1 MKTAFCLLVSIS
13 VSRSFVTSRVTIRHT
28 RACIYFSAR
37 CSSTCLPS
45 NYLLV
50 TAHRSSIMP
59 LTTLWALPR
68 LPATLSP
75 WMCKWIQARLLVI
88 KLLQLV
94 PLVGR
99 LKPAC
104 IRIFWVQIAP
114 GLVCL
119 FSFLRCVCGTY
130 ITMVSFLYPGVV
142 TPCFRTS

>member
-1 MKTAFCLLVSIS
+1 MCTWRLHFAFSFLCLCLAALSPPGWQS
-13 VSRSFVTSRVTIRHT
+13 DTLQRG
-28 RACIYFSAR
+28 R
-37 CSSTCLPS
+37 CSSTCLPN

-68 LPATLSP
+68 HPATLSP

-99 LKPAC
+99 FKPAC
-104 IRIFWVQIAP
+104 IRIIWVQIAP
-114 GLVCL
+114 GLGCL
-119 FSFLRCVCGTY
+119 FSFLRCFCGRY
-130 ITMVSFLYPGVV
+130 ISVVSFLYPVVV